1 VIAVRQALARIAK
14 NGNRASE
21 VIGRIRDFL
30 KKNVPV
36 HEQGKST
43 STSLHRP

>member
-30 KKNVPV
+30 KNCHGPMPACA
-36 HEQGKST
+36 
-43 STSLHRP
+43 R